1 MNKVAVQ
8 WKRKWFYVKF
18 GNGADIVSAMKPPEW
33 LISVDIE
40 HDDQFEGCIDA
51 LRRIRPFMSCRDLV
65 EEHISVGV
73 DPLRPDWSLQFGDDL
88 YENGLRKYVLEGDGR
103 SVAEVEALAKEVVGS
118 FVEKEFIGDPFPS
131 LFFKMSGSRRSSEE
145 QAKKKLKTHKTSSK
159 DCSDKAISEANATAL
174 SAAVPS
180 ASQPKS
186 SLSAKPSF
194 AFKPP
199 VIRST
204 LDLFSIPEDG
214 GNNSSGSKAQSVPKK
229 VVSNG
234 SSSVAKDISAS
245 TVDIRD
251 TSAAEKAKIQDKAIK
266 GADSVLA
273 KSGSKAKIQDK
284 TCVNGLD
291 VPPAVPI
298 HNEGVAEAS
307 VQGYLSSLSVAGLRQ
322 IADNLRPLTDRSQVQ
337 LPSEPDDVLRE
348 PLSPSAGGDLF
359 LHSAFEAMLGEF
371 LPFDMTFDSVEAT
384 GGSLTLCDDVPSNT
398 FVMSARAAAPFVAA
412 AEKLRFPQVVNELVL
427 HGGDTLYKSL
437 LSSQM
442 KSLAITQASLRQFN
456 ELTLARADR
465 DRLRK
470 DLSTLESQIKEK
482 EDALALSEK
491 RVVDLSIEKE
501 TLVKSTEDFK
511 AKVASLEKQ
520 LEDLDSSLAKAL
532 EANKV
537 LREKVETADQ
547 EAVSFA
553 KAEELRLSSLCS
565 YIQDALI
572 SVGTTPDQIP
582 EDASTEQHQSWLSVN
597 IPFVVKA
604 CRAFSSNAV
613 HLAIRDFLHSLDV
626 EGSNVLAKVAG
637 HFDEAFWSREQS
649 VGRLPQ
655 SEASSD
661 ICLSEF
667 ATPKASSDLVLEKCV
682 APDSSSDV
690 SLSEFATP
698 EPSSGGLIRREPPIE
713 VFSSPSRIDLSSDS
727 SPLSPVEG
735 GESSFSFPP
744 GSLVA
749 IGRVYRPEADVPEGS
764 QGRNKRRPRGRCPRG
779 SSSSHRGVAK
789 KKKVG
794 DVLDSSSSFD
804 AASHVERMISSGII
818 DPIFQRPY
826 SPSNGYNFDEFR
838 IVCEMLL
845 ELGLVVKREPD
856 DGSP

>member
-1 MNKVAVQ
+1 
-8 WKRKWFYVKF
+8 
-18 GNGADIVSAMKPPEW
+18 
-33 LISVDIE
+33 
-40 HDDQFEGCIDA
+40 
-51 LRRIRPFMSCRDLV
+51 
-65 EEHISVGV
+65 
-73 DPLRPDWSLQFGDDL
+73 
-88 YENGLRKYVLEGDGR
+88 
-103 SVAEVEALAKEVVGS
+103 
-118 FVEKEFIGDPFPS
+118 
-131 LFFKMSGSRRSSEE
+131 MSGSRRSSEE

-180 ASQPKS
+180 ANQPKTS
-186 SLSAKPSF
+186 HSAKPSF

-199 VIRST
+199 VIRSA

-214 GNNSSGSKAQSVPKK
+214 GSNSSGSKAQSAPKK
-229 VVSNG
+229 VVSKG
-234 SSSVAKDISAS
+234 SSSVARDISAS
-245 TVDIRD
+245 TVDVRD

-284 TCVNGLD
+284 TCVDGPD
-291 VPPAVPI
+291 VPPVAPV

-307 VQGYLSSLSVAGLRQ
+307 AQGYLSSLSVAGLRQ
-322 IADNLRPLTDRSQVQ
+322 IADNLRPLSDRSQVQ
-337 LPSEPDDVLRE
+337 LPSEPDVVLRE

-359 LHSAFEAMLGEF
+359 LHSVFEAMLGEF

-398 FVMSARAAAPFVAA
+398 FVMSARAVAPFVAA
-412 AEKLRFPQVVNELVL
+412 TERLRFPQVENELVL
-427 HGGDTLYKSL
+427 QGGDTLYKSL

-470 DLSTLESQIKEK
+470 YLSTLESHIKEK

-491 RVVDLSIEKE
+491 RVVDLSVEKE

-511 AKVASLEKQ
+511 AKVASREKQ

-537 LREKVETADQ
+537 FRGKVETADQ
-547 EAVSFA
+547 EAASFA

-565 YIQDALI
+565 HIQDALI
-572 SVGTTPDQIP
+572 SVGTIPDQIP
-582 EDASTEQHQSWLSVN
+582 EDASTEQRQSWLSVN

-604 CRAFSSNAV
+604 CRAFSTNAV
-613 HLAIRDFLHSLDV
+613 HLAIRDLLHSLDV
-626 EGSNVLAKVAG
+626 EGSNALAKVASDDFKFLAVDSTPRPVVEALLKVAG
-637 HFDEAFWSREQS
+637 HFDESFWNRVQS

-661 ICLSEF
+661 ISLSEF

-698 EPSSGGLIRREPPIE
+698 EPSSSGLIRREPPIE

-764 QGRNKRRPRGRCPRG
+764 RGRNKRRPRGRCPRG
-779 SSSSHRGVAK
+779 SSSSHRGAAK

-826 SPSNGYNFDEFR
+826 SPSNGYNFDEFS

>member
-1 MNKVAVQ
+1 
-8 WKRKWFYVKF
+8 
-18 GNGADIVSAMKPPEW
+18 
-33 LISVDIE
+33 
-40 HDDQFEGCIDA
+40 
-51 LRRIRPFMSCRDLV
+51 
-65 EEHISVGV
+65 
-73 DPLRPDWSLQFGDDL
+73 
-88 YENGLRKYVLEGDGR
+88 
-103 SVAEVEALAKEVVGS
+103 
-118 FVEKEFIGDPFPS
+118 
-131 LFFKMSGSRRSSEE
+131 MSGSQRSSEE

-186 SLSAKPSF
+186 SHSAKPSF

-199 VIRST
+199 VIRSA

-214 GNNSSGSKAQSVPKK
+214 GSNSSGSKAQSAPKK
-229 VVSNG
+229 VVSKG
-234 SSSVAKDISAS
+234 SSSVAKDTSAS

-251 TSAAEKAKIQDKAIK
+251 SSAAEKAKIQDKAIK

-284 TCVNGLD
+284 TCVDGLD
-291 VPPAVPI
+291 VPPAAPV
-298 HNEGVAEAS
+298 HDEGVAEAS

-337 LPSEPDDVLRE
+337 LPSEPDVVLRE

-359 LHSAFEAMLGEF
+359 LHSVFEAMLGEF

-398 FVMSARAAAPFVAA
+398 FVMSVRAATPFVAA
-412 AEKLRFPQVVNELVL
+412 AEKLRFPQVENELVL
-427 HGGDTLYKSL
+427 QGGDTLYKSL

-491 RVVDLSIEKE
+491 RVVDLSVEKE
-501 TLVKSTEDFK
+501 TFAKSTEDFK
-511 AKVASLEKQ
+511 AKIASLEKQ
-520 LEDLDSSLAKAL
+520 LGHLDSSLTKAL

-537 LREKVETADQ
+537 LHEKVETADQ
-547 EAVSFA
+547 DAVSFA
-553 KAEELRLSSLCS
+553 KAEELRLSFLCS

-582 EDASTEQHQSWLSVN
+582 EDASTE
-597 IPFVVKA
+597 
-604 CRAFSSNAV
+604 AFSTNAV
-613 HLAIRDFLHSLDV
+613 HLAIRDLLHSLGV
-626 EGSNVLAKVAG
+626 EGSNVLAKVASDDFKFLAVDSTPRPVVEALLKVAG
-637 HFDEAFWSREQS
+637 HFDEAFWNRVQS

-661 ICLSEF
+661 ISLSEF

-764 QGRNKRRPRGRCPRG
+764 RGRNKRRPRGRCPRG

>member
-1 MNKVAVQ
+1 MP
-8 WKRKWFYVKF
+8 
-18 GNGADIVSAMKPPEW
+18 GEGVSLFSFW
-33 LISVDIE
+33 LFQFLSV
-40 HDDQFEGCIDA
+40 
-51 LRRIRPFMSCRDLV
+51 
-65 EEHISVGV
+65 
-73 DPLRPDWSLQFGDDL
+73 
-88 YENGLRKYVLEGDGR
+88 
-103 SVAEVEALAKEVVGS
+103 
-118 FVEKEFIGDPFPS
+118 GDPFPS

-145 QAKKKLKTHKTSSK
+145 QAKKKLKTHKTSWK
-159 DCSDKAISEANATAL
+159 DCSDKAISEANATSL

-180 ASQPKS
+180 VSQPKS
-186 SLSAKPSF
+186 SLSARPSF

-199 VIRST
+199 VIRSA

-214 GNNSSGSKAQSVPKK
+214 GSNSSGSKAQSVPKK
-229 VVSNG
+229 VVSKG

-284 TCVNGLD
+284 TCVDGLG
-291 VPPAVPI
+291 VPPAAPV

-337 LPSEPDDVLRE
+337 LPSEPDAVLRE

-359 LHSAFEAMLGEF
+359 LHSIFEAMLGEF

-412 AEKLRFPQVVNELVL
+412 AEKLRFPQVENELVL
-427 HGGDTLYKSL
+427 QGGDTLYKSL

-456 ELTLARADR
+456 ELTPARADR

-470 DLSTLESQIKEK
+470 DLSNLESQIKEK

-491 RVVDLSIEKE
+491 RVVDLSVEKE

-520 LEDLDSSLAKAL
+520 LGDLDSSLAKAL

-537 LREKVETADQ
+537 LRERVETADQ

-553 KAEELRLSSLCS
+553 KAEELHLSSLCS

-582 EDASTEQHQSWLSVN
+582 EDASTEQRQSWLSVN
-597 IPFVVKA
+597 IPFMVKA

-626 EGSNVLAKVAG
+626 EGSNVLAKVASDDFKFSAVDSTPRPVVEALLKVAG
-637 HFDEAFWSREQS
+637 HFDEAFWSRVQS

-661 ICLSEF
+661 ISLSEF
-667 ATPKASSDLVLEKCV
+667 ATPKASSDLVLEKCA

-749 IGRVYRPEADVPEGS
+749 IGRLYRPEADVLEGS
-764 QGRNKRRPRGRCPRG
+764 RGRNKRRPRGRCPRG

>member
-1 MNKVAVQ
+1 
-8 WKRKWFYVKF
+8 
-18 GNGADIVSAMKPPEW
+18 
-33 LISVDIE
+33 
-40 HDDQFEGCIDA
+40 
-51 LRRIRPFMSCRDLV
+51 
-65 EEHISVGV
+65 
-73 DPLRPDWSLQFGDDL
+73 
-88 YENGLRKYVLEGDGR
+88 
-103 SVAEVEALAKEVVGS
+103 
-118 FVEKEFIGDPFPS
+118 
-131 LFFKMSGSRRSSEE
+131 MSGSRRSSEE

-159 DCSDKAISEANATAL
+159 DCSDKAISEANVTAL

-180 ASQPKS
+180 ANQPKTS
-186 SLSAKPSF
+186 HSAKPSF

-199 VIRST
+199 VICSA
-204 LDLFSIPEDG
+204 LVLFSIPEDG
-214 GNNSSGSKAQSVPKK
+214 GSNSSGSKAQSVPKK
-229 VVSNG
+229 VISKG
-234 SSSVAKDISAS
+234 FSSVANDISAS
-245 TVDIRD
+245 TVDVRD
-251 TSAAEKAKIQDKAIK
+251 ASAAEKAKIQDKAFK

-284 TCVNGLD
+284 TCVDGPD
-291 VPPAVPI
+291 VPPVAPV

-307 VQGYLSSLSVAGLRQ
+307 AQGCLSSLSVAGLRQ

-337 LPSEPDDVLRE
+337 LPSEPGVVLRE

-359 LHSAFEAMLGEF
+359 LHSVFEAMLGEF

-412 AEKLRFPQVVNELVL
+412 AERLRFPQVENELVL
-427 HGGDTLYKSL
+427 QGGDTLYKSL

-470 DLSTLESQIKEK
+470 DLSTLESKIKEK
-482 EDALALSEK
+482 EDALAFSEK
-491 RVVDLSIEKE
+491 RVVDLSVEKE

-532 EANKV
+532 EANKF
-537 LREKVETADQ
+537 LRGKVETADQ
-547 EAVSFA
+547 EAASFA

-565 YIQDALI
+565 HIQDALI
-572 SVGTTPDQIP
+572 SVGTIPDQIP
-582 EDASTEQHQSWLSVN
+582 ENASTEQRQSWLSVN

-604 CRAFSSNAV
+604 CRAFSTNAV
-613 HLAIRDFLHSLDV
+613 HLAIRDLLHSLDV
-626 EGSNVLAKVAG
+626 EGSNVLAKVASDDFKFSTVDSTPRPVVEALLKVAS
-637 HFDEAFWSREQS
+637 HFDESFWNRVQS

-661 ICLSEF
+661 ISLSEF
-667 ATPKASSDLVLEKCV
+667 ATPKASSDLVSGKCV

-698 EPSSGGLIRREPPIE
+698 EPSSSGLIRREPPIE
-713 VFSSPSRIDLSSDS
+713 VFSSPSRFDLSSDS
-727 SPLSPVEG
+727 SPLPPVEG
-735 GESSFSFPP
+735 GESSFSFPL

-749 IGRVYRPEADVPEGS
+749 VGRVYRPEADVPEGS
-764 QGRNKRRPRGRCPRG
+764 RGRNKRRPRGRCPRG
-779 SSSSHRGVAK
+779 SSSSHRGAAK
-789 KKKVG
+789 KKKGG

-818 DPIFQRPY
+818 DHIFQRPY
-826 SPSNGYNFDEFR
+826 SPSNGYNFDEFS

-845 ELGLVVKREPD
+845 ELGLIVKREPD